1 MYGKQ
6 LLKSLLNKILLR
18 PFNLRLYSTTA
29 FGRDLVQDIQNILGS
44 PGVMLD
50 VGANVGQT
58 VETWKREFKHSEI
71 HSFEPVK
78 RLFDELASRHGRDAT
93 CNHLG
98 VGSEPTTLRI
108 NYGRHDV
115 SHSFVHDQEGTGGED
130 VQVTTLDA
138 YCAKQ
143 SIQQVSV
150 LKIDVEGFEHE
161 VIKGAAKLLTEQRV
175 DLLVVELGVEPEGYY
190 IFYPD
195 FAARMRDFGY
205 STVGFYDQ
213 TSAWD
218 GTVELLFCNVL
229 FARKGLKFAASE

>member
-1 MYGKQ
+1 MHGKQ
-6 LLKSLLNKILLR
+6 LLKSLFNNILLG
-18 PFNLRLYSTTA
+18 PFNLRLYSTRA
-29 FGRDLVQDIQNILGS
+29 FGRDLVQDIRNIIGS

-78 RLFDELASRHGRDAT
+78 RLFDQLAKRHGRHAV

-98 VGSEPTTLRI
+98 IGSEQATLKI

-115 SHSFVHDQEGTGGED
+115 SHSFIHDQEGKGGED

-138 YCAKQ
+138 YCAKNL
-143 SIQQVSV
+143 IQQVSV

-175 DLLVVELGVEPEGYY
+175 DLLVVELGVEPNGYY
-190 IFYPD
+190 IFYPE
-195 FAARMRDFGY
+195 FAARMRDLGY

-213 TSAWD
+213 TCSWD
-218 GTVELLFCNVL
+218 GAAELLFCNVL
-229 FARKGLKFAASE
+229 FARKGLTFAASE